1 MQVSSNTH
9 KSGYKP
15 MLALTSVFN
24 YFKIV
29 FKTRS
34 WGRYRGRGDIKR
46 LDHHKLSKQANDVQ
60 QTFNNI
66 AVL

>member
-1 MQVSSNTH
+1 
-9 KSGYKP
+9 

-66 AVL
+66 VVL